1 MVAAKSWQAAAA
13 IGWLCWLCSSAAV
26 TARAGET
33 DLLDLALSHRFTDPQ
48 QARYSQYR
56 ILSGLQEL
64 SALSDQ
70 ADTSTRRQEVSAAL
84 EAIGRAYRNLGMP
97 VLAAFYFDQALQVAP
112 ESSHLQAELGTI
124 LVQIGEDEL
133 GRRLLTQA
141 LEASD
146 AADHRRTVAVSWVLL
161 GEYGTA
167 SSLLRQVISKGSSDS
182 DRQYAWLL
190 NQALQPL
197 LAEQTNPEQA
207 NPENVRPAKGK
218 AEKAKQEKKP
228 VNNEKEWPGVLV
240 SLQQQADEQALAA
253 HLLKIQTEDSDRFRE
268 QLCEALFFR
277 GMYWKHQ
284 GQRDRAHAY
293 FNAVLQMNLPS
304 FLETQLARY
313 FLQLDQ
319 PVQPAAR
326 GASMDPMPIS

>member
-1 MVAAKSWQAAAA
+1 MAVAKSWRAVALF
-13 IGWLCWLCSSAAV
+13 GGLCWLCAGTLSTV
-26 TARAGET
+26 RAGET
-33 DLLDLALSHRFTDPQ
+33 DLLELARSHRFSDPQ

-70 ADTSTRRQEVSAAL
+70 EDSRQRIQDASAAL
-84 EAIGRAYRNLGMP
+84 EAIGRSYRNLGMP
-97 VLAAFYFDQALQVAP
+97 VLAAFYFDQALQVDP
-112 ESSHLQAELGTI
+112 ESGHLQAELGTI
-124 LVQIGEDEL
+124 LVQIGEDDL

-141 LEASD
+141 QQASD
-146 AADHRRTVAVSWVLL
+146 AADHRRTVAASWVLL

-167 SSLLRQVISKGSSDS
+167 SNLLRQVISKGSSDS

-197 LAEQTNPEQA
+197 LVQQA
-207 NPENVRPAKGK
+207 NPDQPAAERARSDKGK
-218 AEKAKQEKKP
+218 PEKKP
-228 VNNEKEWPGVLV
+228 AGNEKEWPGLLVL
-240 SLQQQADEQALAA
+240 LQQQADESALAS
-253 HLLKIQTEDSDRFRE
+253 HLLKTQTEDSDRFRE

-284 GQRDRAHAY
+284 GQRERSHAY